1 LTRIEDRCLIDEV
14 QRYFAGQPLY
24 VADGHHRYEA
34 AVEYRDE
41 RAAAGFTCPVPS
53 PDLEGAEQFVLALLC
68 AADDPGVFVLPTHRL
83 VRGLPDF
90 DPAKI
95 RVELGRYFD
104 LEPAADPKNTDRP
117 EVICRIWLGEDHGL
131 WRLNPRPDRAHEA
144 LLPSNKSEAWRD
156 LDLAILSSAVL
167 EGILGIRPEQA
178 LEHISYTSSAEQA
191 ISEVNAGEAQMAF
204 LVEPST
210 VEDLMKIAD
219 AGDRMPPKSTFFW
232 PKVPAGLV
240 IHELC

>member
-1 LTRIEDRCLIDEV
+1 
-14 QRYFAGQPLY
+14 
-24 VADGHHRYEA
+24 
-34 AVEYRDE
+34 
-41 RAAAGFTCPVPS
+41 
-53 PDLEGAEQFVLALLC
+53 
-68 AADDPGVFVLPTHRL
+68 

-95 RVELGRYFD
+95 RTELGRYFD
-104 LEPAADPKNTDRP
+104 LEPAADPKHTDHG
-117 EVICRIWLGEDHGL
+117 ETICRIWLGKNHGL
-131 WRLNPRPDRAHEA
+131 WTLNPRPDRAHEA
-144 LLPSNKSEAWRD
+144 LLPTNKSGAWRD

-178 LEHISYTSSAEQA
+178 LEHISYTSSEEQA
-191 ISEVNAGEAQMAF
+191 IEEVNTGEAQMAF
-204 LVEPST
+204 LVESST
-210 VEDLMKIAD
+210 VDDLMRIAD